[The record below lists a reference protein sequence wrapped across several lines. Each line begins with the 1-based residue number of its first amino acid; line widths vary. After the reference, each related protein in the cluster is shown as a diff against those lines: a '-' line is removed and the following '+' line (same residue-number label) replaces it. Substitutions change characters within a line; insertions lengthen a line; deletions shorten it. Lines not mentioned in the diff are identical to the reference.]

1 MIIIVSIFNTISST
15 MSNNMEHYQK
25 YMNLVAYPLIT
36 IYSAMVLYSI
46 TMTAESAFEKLKNLT
61 ITLQQRMVK
70 EKDHVEQMKIRF
82 LIEKVEK
89 TKPLSG
95 NGYFEVSK
103 LTLASITSI
112 SITYL
117 IILLQFR
124 TA

>member
-1 MIIIVSIFNTISST
+1 
-15 MSNNMEHYQK
+15 MEHYQK

-70 EKDHVEQMKIRF
+70 EKDPVEQMKIRF

-95 NGYFEVSK
+95 NGYFEISK
-103 LTLASITSI
+103 STLASITSI
-112 SITYL
+112 SVTYL

>member
-1 MIIIVSIFNTISST
+1 
-15 MSNNMEHYQK
+15 
-25 YMNLVAYPLIT
+25 
-36 IYSAMVLYSI
+36 
-46 TMTAESAFEKLKNLT
+46 MTAESAFEKFKNLSVA
-61 ITLQQRMVK
+61 LQHSMMK
-70 EKDHVEQMKIRF
+70 EKDPVEQMKIRF
-82 LIEKVEK
+82 LIEMVEK
-89 TKPLSG
+89 AKPLSG

>member
-1 MIIIVSIFNTISST
+1 
-15 MSNNMEHYQK
+15 MEQYQK
-25 YMNLVAYPLIT
+25 YMSLVACPLVT
-36 IYSAMVLYSI
+36 TYCSLVLYFI

-70 EKDHVEQMKIRF
+70 EKDPVEQMKIRF

>member
-1 MIIIVSIFNTISST
+1 
-15 MSNNMEHYQK
+15 
-25 YMNLVAYPLIT
+25 
-36 IYSAMVLYSI
+36 
-46 TMTAESAFEKLKNLT
+46 MTAESAFEKFKNLSVA
-61 ITLQQRMVK
+61 LQQSMIK
-70 EKDHVEQMKIRF
+70 EKDPVEQMKIRF

-89 TKPLSG
+89 AKPLSG

-103 LTLASITSI
+103 STLASITSI